1 MARSRISRHQAV
13 LRSLRRHVS
22 GVYYINSNLSVE
34 RAVSKLLACAS
45 TTLLT
50 RGREDC
56 VRDALSLLFCV
67 AETYSIPEQDYGA
80 RAYFEYLVRC
90 NDIEFIRKLF
100 ANHKWLV
107 VEKREQAE
115 VVEGYLP
122 LMVYDINKPD
132 HLQQE
137 WILFREPFGAELF
150 RLVNQS

>member
-22 GVYYINSNLSVE
+22 GVYYINSNLS
-34 RAVSKLLACAS
+34 
-45 TTLLT
+45 
-50 RGREDC
+50 
-56 VRDALSLLFCV
+56 DALSLLFCV